1 MNNNKTIE
9 VENIQ
14 LNTGQKL
21 IEINNNSKGSIKN
34 SRRKINKNNKLIK
47 NHSVKQY
54 NNSIYSLITNNKNT
68 TSINNKILTISTKK
82 LLTKPKTYN
91 FFSQDKYFNNNINNN
106 YRNNATSID
115 IQQLNTQRKPIKNYG
130 FKNKTIQESEL
141 VNGAL
146 IYLQNEYFK
155 RNKKNIKDN
164 HIINIS
170 GITMRELKHKF
181 KIFDNNINV
190 VNKNNYKVPYD
201 YKKIGKQF
209 GEDSFISLN
218 STSTGVFLLNNNS
231 NYGDEI
237 SSIDNNNNSNNIFQK
252 EMNRIINF
260 NKKLKSIK
268 KHKEKSNEKN
278 KNNLGNN
285 IGVNK
290 YNKNMKKSLSQP
302 NFYNNKNIKMF
313 RNKDKIISNKKY
325 KSVCINN
332 KKIVCNSSNF
342 NKNENKDKLDF
353 SRNINLN
360 YNINSQQIKKQNISN
375 ENIIINKKINHKN
388 ILENSQEE
396 KNFQKMKKE
405 KINKKKNEYEN
416 RTINQSDE
424 TKFRF
429 VLDKFT
435 KKAKERPKKFSKKK
449 EEEKCNKNKS
459 KENSKNIN
467 ISIKKENESFFN
479 EGLNSESL
487 CDNKIL
493 KEKNSQKKEIK
504 LLDIE
509 KLDLSTIQKKDDSNI
524 NTNNGNKINNNL
536 KEENDIIVKKMSFE
550 TVSCSGNAID
560 DENDIKVKKNIP
572 LNISPIIKIKDKKNQ
587 FLLDNNLDII
597 GDSKD
602 LNMDINK
609 NINVNET
616 DELIKSIEQENKT
629 SNNNIDSILSQTH
642 DKPKFFKYKEKK

>member
-1 MNNNKTIE
+1 M
-9 VENIQ
+9 
-14 LNTGQKL
+14 
-21 IEINNNSKGSIKN
+21 
-34 SRRKINKNNKLIK
+34 
-47 NHSVKQY
+47 
-54 NNSIYSLITNNKNT
+54 
-68 TSINNKILTISTKK
+68 
-82 LLTKPKTYN
+82 
-91 FFSQDKYFNNNINNN
+91 
-106 YRNNATSID
+106 
-115 IQQLNTQRKPIKNYG
+115 
-130 FKNKTIQESEL
+130 
-141 VNGAL
+141 
-146 IYLQNEYFK
+146 
-155 RNKKNIKDN
+155 
-164 HIINIS
+164 
-170 GITMRELKHKF
+170 
-181 KIFDNNINV
+181 
-190 VNKNNYKVPYD
+190 
-201 YKKIGKQF
+201 
-209 GEDSFISLN
+209 
-218 STSTGVFLLNNNS
+218 
-231 NYGDEI
+231 
-237 SSIDNNNNSNNIFQK
+237 
-252 EMNRIINF
+252 
-260 NKKLKSIK
+260 
-268 KHKEKSNEKN
+268 
-278 KNNLGNN
+278 GNN

-388 ILENSQEE
+388 ILEDSQEK
-396 KNFQKMKKE
+396 KNLFQKMKKE
-405 KINKKKNEYEN
+405 KINKRKNEYEN

-429 VLDKFT
+429 VLDKYT
-435 KKAKERPKKFSKKK
+435 KKAKESPKKFSKKK
-449 EEEKCNKNKS
+449 EEEKRNKNKS

-467 ISIKKENESFFN
+467 ISIKKDNESFFN

-487 CDNKIL
+487 CDIKTL

-504 LLDIE
+504 LLEIE

-536 KEENDIIVKKMSFE
+536 KEENDIIAKKMSFE

-602 LNMDINK
+602 LNMDINR

>member
-1 MNNNKTIE
+1 
-9 VENIQ
+9 
-14 LNTGQKL
+14 
-21 IEINNNSKGSIKN
+21 
-34 SRRKINKNNKLIK
+34 
-47 NHSVKQY
+47 
-54 NNSIYSLITNNKNT
+54 
-68 TSINNKILTISTKK
+68 
-82 LLTKPKTYN
+82 
-91 FFSQDKYFNNNINNN
+91 
-106 YRNNATSID
+106 
-115 IQQLNTQRKPIKNYG
+115 
-130 FKNKTIQESEL
+130 
-141 VNGAL
+141 
-146 IYLQNEYFK
+146 
-155 RNKKNIKDN
+155 
-164 HIINIS
+164 
-170 GITMRELKHKF
+170 
-181 KIFDNNINV
+181 
-190 VNKNNYKVPYD
+190 
-201 YKKIGKQF
+201 
-209 GEDSFISLN
+209 
-218 STSTGVFLLNNNS
+218 
-231 NYGDEI
+231 
-237 SSIDNNNNSNNIFQK
+237 
-252 EMNRIINF
+252 
-260 NKKLKSIK
+260 
-268 KHKEKSNEKN
+268 
-278 KNNLGNN
+278 
-285 IGVNK
+285 
-290 YNKNMKKSLSQP
+290 MKKSLSQP

-388 ILENSQEE
+388 ILEDSQEK
-396 KNFQKMKKE
+396 KNLFQKMKKE
-405 KINKKKNEYEN
+405 KINKRKNEYEN

-429 VLDKFT
+429 VLDKYT
-435 KKAKERPKKFSKKK
+435 KKAKESPKKFSKKK
-449 EEEKCNKNKS
+449 EEEKRNKNKS

-467 ISIKKENESFFN
+467 ISIKKDNESFFN

-487 CDNKIL
+487 CDIKTL

-504 LLDIE
+504 LLEIE

-536 KEENDIIVKKMSFE
+536 KEENDIIAKKMSFE

-602 LNMDINK
+602 LNMDINR